1 MPKLIVGLGN
11 PGKNYLKTRHN
22 AGFIAIDV
30 LLEKYGFQKS
40 AENFNAEIFF
50 SNIKGEKVL
59 FVKPQTF
66 MNLSGE
72 AVISILQYY
81 KIEIKDFI
89 VLYDDKDLELS
100 KTRFRNTGS
109 SGGHNGIKNIIS
121 HLKTENFNRLK
132 IGIGNPGNYK
142 IVDWVLSKMSEDE
155 INLIKNQILNIS
167 SFVEE
172 FIFEEDLKKIMN
184 KFN

>member
-1 MPKLIVGLGN
+1 MSKLIVGLGN
-11 PGKNYLKTRHN
+11 PGQNYVNTRHN

-40 AENFNAEIFF
+40 IENFNAQIFF
-50 SNIKGEKVL
+50 SNIKGEKIL

-72 AVISILQYY
+72 AIISILQYY
-81 KIEIKDFI
+81 KIDIKDFI
-89 VLYDDKDLELS
+89 VLHDDKDLELS
-100 KTRFRNTGS
+100 KTRFRNSGS
-109 SGGHNGIKNIIS
+109 AGGHNGIKNIIS

-132 IGIGNPGNYK
+132 IGIGNPGQYK
-142 IVDWVLSKMSEDE
+142 IVDWVLSKMTEEE
-155 INLIKNQILNIS
+155 IVLIKKQILNIS

-172 FIFEEDLKKIMN
+172 FISQEDFKNIMN

>member
-11 PGKNYLKTRHN
+11 PGSNYKSTRHN

-40 AENFNAEIFF
+40 IEDFKSEIYF

-72 AVISILQYY
+72 AISGIMSYY
-81 KIEIKDFI
+81 KIKTEEFI
-89 VLYDDKDLELS
+89 VIYDDKDLDLS
-100 KTRFRNTGS
+100 TIRFKTNGS

-132 IGIGNPGNYK
+132 IGIGAPGQYK
-142 IVDWVLSKMSEDE
+142 IVDWVLSKMNNEE
-155 INLIKNQILNIS
+155 LNLIKSKIS
-167 SFVEE
+167 DISNFVEE
-172 FIFEEDLKKIMN
+172 FVLDKELKKIMN
-184 KFN
+184 KYN